1 MSLPKVSFRPHH
13 LLCMLTYQS
22 QGYSDAFVKRFD
34 DAVAALNQ
42 GAPLQLCRG
51 PDTLC
56 ETVLNDE
63 GCHCLNDSVELRDK
77 LALKAVSVALGYELR
92 PESCLTLSDGDLAV
106 LRAAFADG
114 RLRGACDGCEW
125 SRLCSRIA
133 RQGFQ
138 EVRLYPHING
148 EDSDER

>member
-22 QGYSDAFVKRFD
+22 QGYSDAFVQRFD

-42 GAPLQLCRG
+42 GAPLQLCKG
-51 PDTLC
+51 PDMLC

-63 GCHCLNDSVELRDK
+63 GCHCLNDSIEARDK
-77 LALKAVSVALGYELR
+77 LALNAVSVALGYELQAD
-92 PESCLTLSDGDLAV
+92 SDLNLSDSDLAV

-114 RLRGACDGCEW
+114 RLRGACEGCEW
-125 SRLCSRIA
+125 TRLCSRIA
-133 RQGFQ
+133 RKGFQ
-138 EVRLYPHING
+138 EVRLYPHIKG
-148 EDSDER
+148 EAGDEC